1 MMVNWQNGSIQEGKA
16 MDYQLRML
24 RERFALLT
32 LSSEAQMTLQLSNL
46 FL

>member
-1 MMVNWQNGSIQEGKA
+1 MANWQKESIQEGEA
-16 MDYQLRML
+16 MGYQLRVI
-24 RERFALLT
+24 RGRFALLT